1 MALEPEIII
10 PNFTKED
17 YLTGTK
23 PFEWLY
29 EFEGNPLKFNQLSA
43 LLKEKASGVGV
54 KNFGTLLKSYTQLIK
69 AQRGIFNEN
78 VTNFT
83 DQPFELNCGKWVAD
97 DFGISGNDRN
107 GLLVKA
113 CSHPIM
119 PVGRLVNIDT
129 GIEKLK
135 LIFSKGK
142 MWRELVV
149 EKNILANKTKIVEL
163 ANYGI
168 GVNSENAKYLVSYLS
183 EAEELNYDKIEEINA
198 VSRLGWIDDY
208 GFSPYV
214 ENLKFDG
221 DLSYKH
227 FFNAVS
233 ENGKYENWLSLAKEV
248 RKNSIY
254 ARIMLAASFA
264 SVIVKVCGA
273 LPFFVHLW
281 GGTETGKTVG
291 LMLAS
296 SVWANPKMGAY
307 IHTFN
312 GTKVAQELAA
322 SFVNSMPLIIDE
334 LQIIKDKKDFDE
346 IIYMLSEG
354 VGKSRGKQSG
364 GLQNVGTWQN
374 CIITTGEMP
383 ITSNKSGAGAIN
395 RIIEI
400 DCKNVK
406 VFSNPAHVADVIKQN
421 YGFAG
426 KKFVEKL
433 QDADNADKVRTIQK
447 EFYKMFSDKDTTE
460 KQALAASILL
470 TADVFANEWIFK
482 DGSVLQIE
490 NIEPFLS
497 TKKEVSANER
507 ALSYIYD
514 FVAINSNKFF
524 TSFEYDI
531 QGEVWGAQDDNYI
544 YIIKAQFDK
553 IMNDEGFSA
562 AAFLS
567 WAKERNLIE
576 TDNGKNTKTKRICKT
591 VTRCVWLKKPKY
603 EEDAA
608 EEDTSI
614 PY

>member
-10 PNFTKED
+10 PNFTKDD
-17 YLTGTK
+17 YLKTTK
-23 PFEWLY
+23 PYEWLY
-29 EFEGNPLKFNQLSA
+29 EFEDNPLKFNQLSA

-54 KNFGTLLKSYTQLIK
+54 KNFGTLLKSYTQLVK
-69 AQRGIFNEN
+69 AQRGIFDEN

-291 LMLAS
+291 LMLAA

-406 VFSNPAHVADVIKQN
+406 VFSNPAHVADVIK
-421 YGFAG
+421 
-426 KKFVEKL
+426 
-433 QDADNADKVRTIQK
+433 
-447 EFYKMFSDKDTTE
+447 
-460 KQALAASILL
+460 
-470 TADVFANEWIFK
+470 
-482 DGSVLQIE
+482 
-490 NIEPFLS
+490 
-497 TKKEVSANER
+497 
-507 ALSYIYD
+507 
-514 FVAINSNKFF
+514 
-524 TSFEYDI
+524 
-531 QGEVWGAQDDNYI
+531 
-544 YIIKAQFDK
+544 
-553 IMNDEGFSA
+553 
-562 AAFLS
+562 
-567 WAKERNLIE
+567 
-576 TDNGKNTKTKRICKT
+576 
-591 VTRCVWLKKPKY
+591 
-603 EEDAA
+603 
-608 EEDTSI
+608 
-614 PY
+614 